1 MIRNKVLTGVL
12 LDEATLTVEELA
24 HACAVEPRWVEVRVQ
39 AGLLNFAAGETG
51 VWRFASAELVR
62 ARRLVTLERTFEANE
77 DVAALVVDLI
87 EEVQQLRTR
96 LQAAGV
102 APQQRLGSGSP
113 GDPARSEGK
122 Q

>member
-1 MIRNKVLTGVL
+1 MTRDKVLTGVL

-39 AGLLNFAAGETG
+39 AGLLNFAAEETG
-51 VWRFASAELVR
+51 AWRFASAQLVR
-62 ARRLVTLERTFEANE
+62 ARRLAALERTFEANE

-102 APQQRLGSGSP
+102 SSGQRLHSGSG
-113 GDPARSEGK
+113 GDPVRS
-122 Q
+122 